1 MSAALSLRP
10 AARTREEALAI
21 FRQCARE
28 VWRNADACNVSVAER
43 GPGSSDAVAAI
54 AGRSSCDRFNRYILN
69 PEAPRILFVSERA
82 LSLDDEALRA
92 VLIHEAVHLGIGGH
106 SARFRR
112 VCVSHGGAMS
122 GGEAEGRPVQV
133 QRKEGARFKTVRE
146 FPRENIEEAK
156 SWGLQMSRITSTR
169 YRIVY

>member
-1 MSAALSLRP
+1 MTAALQLNGP
-10 AARTREEALAI
+10 APRTREEALAI

-28 VWRNADACNVSVAER
+28 IWRNADACNVSVAER
-43 GPGSSDAVAAI
+43 GPSSDAVAAI
-54 AGRSSCDRFNRYILN
+54 AGRSACDQFNRYVTN
-69 PEAPRILFVSERA
+69 PEWPRVLYVSERA
-82 LSLDDEALRA
+82 LSLDDEALRR
-92 VLIHEAVHLGIGGH
+92 VMIHEAVHLGIGGH

-133 QRKEGARFKTVRE
+133 QRKEGARYRTVRE
-146 FPRENIEEAK
+146 FPRECIEEAK
-156 SWGLQMSRITSTR
+156 AWGSQLSRNTGFR

>member
-1 MSAALSLRP
+1 MSAALDLRP
-10 AARTREEALAI
+10 AKRTREEALAL
-21 FRQCARE
+21 FRECARLI
-28 VWRNADACNVSVAER
+28 WRNADVCNVSVSEE
-43 GPGSSDAVAAI
+43 GPSDAHAVAAI
-54 AGRSSCDRFNRYILN
+54 SSRASCDRFHRHILN
-69 PEAPRILFVSERA
+69 PEDPRVLFVSERA
-82 LSLDDEALRA
+82 LSLDDEALRR

-133 QRKEGARFKTVRE
+133 QRKEGARFRTVRE

-169 YRIVY
+169 YRIVF